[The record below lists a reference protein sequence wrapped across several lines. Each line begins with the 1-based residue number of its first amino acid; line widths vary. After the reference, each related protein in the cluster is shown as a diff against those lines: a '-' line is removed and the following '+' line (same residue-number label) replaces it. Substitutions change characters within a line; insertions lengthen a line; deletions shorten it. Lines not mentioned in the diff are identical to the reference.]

1 MQEKASDIILGKAGP
16 GDTFTLKYGI
26 FSFHLEIK
34 PLTARQV
41 IEIAG
46 ELSKISEIDPKS
58 DMFVG
63 LLQGS
68 SDLNHLARAISI
80 ATGTRMR
87 RLVQRAILKLPL
99 KDISILMT
107 IIKKQSD
114 PEVFFYSIIL
124 AKGMNRLLTPKEQS

>member
-16 GDTFTLKYGI
+16 GDTFMLKYGI
-26 FSFHLEIK
+26 FSFNLEIK

-46 ELSKISEIDPKS
+46 VLSKLKEIDPKS

-63 LLQGS
+63 LLEGS

-80 ATGTRMR
+80 ATGTRLR